1 VRRAGFATDWEFER
15 AQPSIS
21 LTVGDRFWRCLR
33 WPLTTDPLF
42 IISLSSPVVFLVF
55 RPLWPIFLSS
65 PRRFNLPLSL
75 SLSLSLNGLSEW
87 SARRLPKVET
97 TPLNCPF
104 RLSTQF
110 SQILFFSLP
119 SLLCVF
125 VCWFFETLPV
135 WFRKG
140 SFLASL
146 KMVAHQPQALCSIM
160 RINLLHVEQSIEPIL
175 SYKESDPPHFYM
187 YIS

>member
-1 VRRAGFATDWEFER
+1 MRRAGFATDWEFER

-75 SLSLSLNGLSEW
+75 SLSPSTASPCDPLDVSPKSKQLPYTAHFVCQHNSVKYSSSPSL
-87 SARRLPKVET
+87 LP
-97 TPLNCPF
+97 
-104 RLSTQF
+104 
-110 SQILFFSLP
+110 
-119 SLLCVF
+119 LLCVF

-146 KMVAHQPQALCSIM
+146 KMVAHQPQAVFNNAAQFTT
-160 RINLLHVEQSIEPIL
+160 RWAKYWTDFIL
-175 SYKESDPPHFYM
+175 
-187 YIS
+187 